1 MIIENVDLTII
12 KAMPY
17 IIYSITLILML
28 GMLKIIESLSLKTKT
43 KKITNLLV
51 IAIFII
57 ITIFIDHNMSHDK
70 VASFQYGV
78 SYKVL
83 EHKMEKKDNKY
94 VMMDLSN
101 GKTYDASEI
110 DYDLY
115 LKCNN
120 KKISW
125 YVSSESFNLFGLK
138 LDSSKIESTSLYCP
152 EYE

>member
-1 MIIENVDLTII
+1 MIIENVDLTVI

-17 IIYSITLILML
+17 IIYSIVIILML
-28 GMLKIIESLSLKTKT
+28 GTLRIVEGLSLKTKT
-43 KKITNLLV
+43 KNITNLLAIV
-51 IAIFII
+51 IFII
-57 ITIFIDHNMSHDK
+57 ITIVIDHNMNHDK